1 MTPHVSIVVAIHNG
15 ADTLTRALQS
25 IADQTYSDW
34 EVILVDDGSTD
45 ATGELLQRC
54 ISGPA
59 RCISGPD
66 RCRIITNIINRG
78 QTKALNQGILAAR
91 GVWIARLDAD
101 DWWAP
106 DKLTQQMNYLAA
118 KADVG
123 LLGCAWVNHYKHSRR
138 RVRPPLT
145 DSQIRRRIWW
155 RNPFGHS
162 CVVIQRDLLQQ
173 VGGYDESIRYSQD
186 LDLWFRLL
194 PLTTCA
200 NLPAALCHRTAVSN
214 EAKQRAQMR
223 QTLKTLIPFI
233 RRDRPALPAWGGL
246 LEPWL
251 ILNSRWLFPA
261 LLIGF
266 FFSLQLSHL
275 SYGTTINDLPYILEP
290 QIHRDTLTDQKSELQ
305 RTAIVA
311 PSGGAAD
318 NSLEQGLLRFKLY
331 SVDADEMVNLMAL
344 SRIKPSQRLFDPH
357 FYMYGGAYL
366 YPLGLW
372 YAALVRLDIINMPT
386 INNLLTSPDLVDQLY
401 ILGRLFVLTTFS
413 LSAIIVYLTA
423 REFLLPLPA
432 NLSLSLYLILPM
444 TVMQSLTM
452 KPHWYALLPA
462 AAAFYYLTRLLVRH
476 KWSASSEIFVGLGLG
491 LAVGSAATFAPLAAA
506 AWLLLLVAR
515 LRQQISSR
523 PLLTV
528 PLLAAVVFGLTNPY
542 IFLNW
547 AAYQTENAQLAAW
560 YQASLHPAAILDF
573 IKNSFWPG
581 FGAAGLAAATIALV
595 DLVRRSPWP
604 TRMAAL
610 FIWAGI
616 LLAATATASVSFW
629 HTNTRFIAYLAP
641 VFAIYLA
648 ARLPIRLL
656 AAIVVLTLIQSIPHF
671 VALADENNPANSTRL
686 QAAAWINSKIPAS
699 SPICTRFVP
708 YDAAPFN
715 FALYPLNTA
724 SCRYLV
730 RVEREQPAM
739 APPNTRLAA
748 RFTPRFI
755 FPRMP
760 LVTNHVNPQ
769 ISIYENMAA
778 N

>member
-54 ISGPA
+54 ISGP
-59 RCISGPD
+59 D

-101 DWWAP
+101 DWWEP
-106 DKLTQQMNYLAA
+106 GKLAQQMNYLAA
-118 KADVG
+118 SRDIG
-123 LLGCAWVNHYKHSRR
+123 LLGCAWVNHYNHSSR
-138 RVRPPLT
+138 RVRPPLANA
-145 DSQIRRRIWW
+145 QIHRRIWW

-173 VGGYDESIRYSQD
+173 VGGYDESIRYGQD

-194 PLTTCA
+194 PLTKCA

-214 EAKQRAQMR
+214 AAKQRAQMR
-223 QTLKTLIPFI
+223 QTLKTLIRFI
-233 RRDRPALPAWGGL
+233 RRDRANLSAWGGL

-290 QIHRDTLTDQKSELQ
+290 PIHRDTLADQTSELQ
-305 RTAIVA
+305 RAAIVA
-311 PSGGAAD
+311 PSQGTAD

-366 YPLGLW
+366 YPLGIW
-372 YAALVRLDIINMPT
+372 YATLASLGIIDMPN
-386 INNLLTSPDLVDQLY
+386 INNFLASPSLVDRAY
-401 ILGRLFVLTTFS
+401 ILGRFFVLTAFT
-413 LSAIIVYLTA
+413 LSAILVYRTA
-423 REFLLPLPA
+423 RQFLLPLPA
-432 NLSLSLYLILPM
+432 SLALALYLILPM
-444 TVMQSLTM
+444 TLMQSVTM

-462 AAAFYYLTRLLVRH
+462 TVALYYLTRLLVRRH
-476 KWSASSEIFVGLGLG
+476 ESRTGDIFIGLGLG

-515 LRQQISSR
+515 LRQQISTR
-523 PLLTV
+523 PLLTT

-581 FGAAGLAAATIALV
+581 FGAAGLAAAAIALV
-595 DLVRRSPWP
+595 DLVRRPAWP
-604 TRMAAL
+604 TRMIAF
-610 FIWAGI
+610 FIWAAI

-641 VFAIYLA
+641 VISLYLA

-656 AAIVVLTLIQSIPHF
+656 TVIVVLTLIQSIPHF

-686 QAAAWINSKIPAS
+686 QAAAWINSRIPPS
-699 SPICTRFVP
+699 TSICTRLVP

-715 FALYPLNTA
+715 FALYSLNTDN
-724 SCRYLV
+724 CRYLV

-739 APPNTRLAA
+739 VPPDARLAA
-748 RFTPRFI
+748 RFKPRFA
-755 FPRMP
+755 FPRIP